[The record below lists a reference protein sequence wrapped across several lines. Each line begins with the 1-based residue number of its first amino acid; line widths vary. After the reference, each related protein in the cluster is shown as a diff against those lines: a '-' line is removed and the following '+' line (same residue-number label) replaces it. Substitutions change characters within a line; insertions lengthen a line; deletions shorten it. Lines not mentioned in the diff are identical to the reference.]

1 MAPKQ
6 IIKDGLFPLHSGG
19 MLPISTYHSELLRIR
34 LQALNNG
41 YTGSDKFLNR
51 LIKRNIRSQYGLV
64 CFVCEEVIEM
74 HWKHEPLLRELQP
87 SDVQDCPY
95 GGFHVRCWHS
105 YQRAKRNQRRR
116 LRYVPHIANPV
127 QQQLVI
133 ADVLPGLPPLE
144 NIPMLPPGQEAAIAA
159 AAPEFPQQDIPPPG
173 EEPAIAAAAAVLI
186 PQDLPIPVPGVANPD
201 IKRPGAELEAA
212 IADRADAENE
222 AEEDKLT
229 VEYGPIRLP
238 PCGRR
243 CLLRNIYVADF
254 GAYAG
259 RCGFP
264 CRLRAHHTGACQCY
278 QQHEVEE
285 AAIAAAGSGE
295 LEFHVGE

>member
-1 MAPKQ
+1 MEQPQQSSDSYKY
-6 IIKDGLFPLHSGG
+6 SGNPPWTCRECG
-19 MLPISTYHSELLRIR
+19 YRVYH
-34 LQALNNG
+34 
-41 YTGSDKFLNR
+41 D
-51 LIKRNIRSQYGLV
+51 
-64 CFVCEEVIEM
+64 
-74 HWKHEPLLRELQP
+74 EPLSKCDFCGEGRLHHNVCLKE
-87 SDVQDCPY
+87 
-95 GGFHVRCWHS
+95 HEERCG
-105 YQRAKRNQRRR
+105 R
-116 LRYVPHIANPV
+116 IF
-127 QQQLVI
+127 
-133 ADVLPGLPPLE
+133 G
-144 NIPMLPPGQEAAIAA
+144 
-159 AAPEFPQQDIPPPG
+159 PQQHI
-173 EEPAIAAAAAVLI
+173 
-186 PQDLPIPVPGVANPD
+186 PIPVPGVANPD

-243 CLLRNIYVADF
+243 CNLRNIYVADF

-259 RCGFP
+259 RCVFP
-264 CRLRAHHTGACQCY
+264 CRLRAHHTGACQCD